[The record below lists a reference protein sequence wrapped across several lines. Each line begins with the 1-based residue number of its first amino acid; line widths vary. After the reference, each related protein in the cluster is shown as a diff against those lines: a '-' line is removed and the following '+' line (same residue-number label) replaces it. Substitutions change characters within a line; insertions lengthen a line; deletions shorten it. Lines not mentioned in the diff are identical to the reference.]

1 MRPLMW
7 PGEGLGNITKGVI
20 IKEWISFYHFIL
32 SQNPHVFLESN
43 VLGNIPKMK
52 GKYMFAS

>member
-1 MRPLMW
+1 MW